1 MLIVIYTKHLFV
13 YHVSV
18 KCKIV
23 FHMSYQ
29 EQKSRIHVSTFYNHG
44 NDTAVF

>member
-1 MLIVIYTKHLFV
+1 MFSRISYI
-13 YHVSV
+13 SV
-18 KCKIV
+18 KNKIV

-29 EQKSRIHVSTFYNHG
+29 EQKSRIQVSTFYNHG